1 MAGITSKRAFK
12 MTSGPSAQQVDKA
25 YLAVQSPHDTSV
37 LLHDK
42 AVADDGKAPPTT
54 NNMVRFGQLFQYADA
69 TDMLLMFTGTI
80 SAVVMGVSQP
90 IQIVFVGDIINVF
103 NPAGGGNFD
112 RDVFKDSINK
122 TVYQFVVLASV
133 MLVVG
138 FGQIACW
145 SISASRQAKKMRH
158 ACVSAILRQE
168 IGWFDVNEPMQ
179 LATRVADTTLL
190 VQEGM
195 GRKVGDG
202 INFMSMGL
210 ASLILAFYYGWELS
224 LVLFAFT
231 PLLGIS
237 AFCTSKAI
245 TLAVQGGVA
254 SYAEAG
260 GIAEESLSNIKTVHM
275 FNAMPVMT
283 AKYMAAL
290 GRTEVSGVKKG
301 LAVGFGMGMMYCISL
316 CTYAVGMYYGA
327 VRVTNDQLG
336 DNKCKPGAAGCYD
349 GGRVVTIF
357 FCIVMGSMALGQAAP
372 SMQAMMSAR
381 SAAYEIFELINRTS
395 KIDASSNDGKMFD
408 IVKGHIALES
418 IRFAYPSRPEV
429 EVAAGYSLDI
439 PAGQNIALVGS
450 SGSGK
455 STIVSLLGRFYDPVE
470 GRVTLDGHDLKSLN
484 IKWLRDQVGL
494 VGQEPCLFSDT
505 IAANIRHG
513 KPGATIEQVYEAAKQ
528 ANAYDFIIGFPLGFD
543 TPVGDRGAQLS
554 GGQKQRIAI
563 ARAIIKNPA
572 VLLLDEATSALD
584 TESEAVVQASLDRLL
599 ASRKRTTITIA
610 HRLSTIRDADRIVV
624 LSHGNVVEDGTH
636 DSLLQL
642 EHGHYK
648 ALVNAQIRRGDS
660 IETILEHTHTLR
672 NECSAAS
679 AAVTFQVTSA
689 SWLHNHE
696 SKHNVDTGTIT
707 SNDDDDVGRSHS
719 LDGASLSNVS
729 VFRVWRLCAP
739 DAWHVVAG
747 SVGALLHG
755 AMYPMWGVLL
765 TKCMVVFFQL
775 DSTVDEMRSD
785 ALMWSLGFVIMGAV
799 VLVALTVQN
808 HQFAVVCERLTGRV
822 RGLCFRSMLHQDMAW
837 FDNPVHSAGA
847 LSTRLATDSVAVRTM
862 TAEALNAILLN
873 VATLGVALGI
883 SFYNSWRMTV
893 AFGGALPFMA
903 ASQMLQMQMMT
914 AQTGKSINQGD
925 VLAGARLSEAI
936 KMIRTV
942 ASFNLERPTN
952 ALYLDSLLASAAT
965 DRKAGVVAGA
975 AYSVAQSTMIYATA
989 AIFYYGGGVMLR
1001 GLVDFESMFMVLNPI
1016 LFCSFGVG
1024 MAAQGMGD
1032 IAKAK
1037 KAVNSIFDI
1046 IDRNPTIGCS
1056 SSEGLQLEHVHGD
1069 LELRGLEFNYPSRPD
1084 SKVYTNY
1091 NLKIQSGQ
1099 TVALVGGSGSG
1110 KSTAINL
1117 IERFYDPTAGS
1128 VFLDGHDLKT
1138 LNIQSLRQH
1147 ISIVSQEPVLFIGTV
1162 GENIA
1167 TGKPGATQEEIE
1179 DAAKKANAHDF
1190 IMQFPDKYNTA
1201 VGDRGVQV
1209 SGGQKQRIAI
1219 ARAIIRDPAIL
1230 LLDEATSALDTESE
1244 RIVQASLDS
1253 LLKLKR
1259 RTTIIV
1265 AHRLSTVR
1273 NADVIAVVDGGRV
1286 TELGTHDELITIPNS
1301 IYANLVSR
1309 QMQ

>member
-1 MAGITSKRAFK
+1 MEKKG
-12 MTSGPSAQQVDKA
+12 G
-25 YLAVQSPHDTSV
+25 HDENNLYVTV
-37 LLHDK
+37 ETPVAHL
-42 AVADDGKAPPTT
+42 VADEAITASSTSTKDAKKPHGKMASFTE
-54 NNMVRFGQLFQYADA
+54 LFQFADG
-69 TDMLLMFTGTI
+69 TDYVLMSVGTI
-80 SAVVMGVSQP
+80 AAMLTGAGQP
-90 IQIVFVGDIINVF
+90 IQITFFGDIINAF
-103 NPAGGGNFD
+103 NPPTGNEAPGAFQTN
-112 RDVFKDSINK
+112 INK
-122 TVYQFVVLASV
+122 VVYQFVVIASII
-133 MLVVG
+133 LVCG

-145 SISASRQAKKMRH
+145 SISASRQSKKLRH
-158 ACVSAILRQE
+158 AYASAILRQE
-168 IGWFDVNEPMQ
+168 VGWFDVNEPMQ

-202 INFMSMGL
+202 MNFLSMGIT
-210 ASLILAFYYGWELS
+210 SLVVAFYYGWELS

-231 PLLGIS
+231 PLIGVS
-237 AFCTSKAI
+237 AYCMTKSI
-245 TLAVQGGVA
+245 TAAVQGGVEA
-254 SYAEAG
+254 YAEAG

-275 FNAMPVMT
+275 FNSMT
-283 AKYMAAL
+283 TVANKYMSAL
-290 GRTEVSGVKKG
+290 LRTEQAGVKKG
-301 LAVGFGMGMMYCISL
+301 LAVGFGTGVMYFVML

-327 VRVTNDQLG
+327 VRITNDQLG
-336 DNKCKPGAAGCYD
+336 PQKCVGSGCYD
-349 GGRVVTIF
+349 GGRVIIVF
-357 FCIVMGSMALGQAAP
+357 FSIVMGSMALGQAGP
-372 SMQAMMSAR
+372 SMQAVMTAR

-395 KIDASSNDGKMFD
+395 KIDASSDDGKTF
-408 IVKGHIALES
+408 G
-418 IRFAYPSRPEV
+418 
-429 EVAAGYSLDI
+429 VAPKL
-439 PAGQNIALVGS
+439 N
-450 SGSGK
+450 GSGK
-455 STIVSLLGRFYDPVE
+455 STIVSLLERFYDPLE

-484 IKWLRDQVGL
+484 VKWLRDQVGL

-528 ANAYDFIIGFPLGFD
+528 ANAYDFIMGFPLGFD

-599 ASRKRTTITIA
+599 ASRQRTTIIIA

-636 DSLLQL
+636 ESLLQL

-648 ALVNAQIRRGDS
+648 ALVNAQMRRGDS
-660 IETILEHTHTLR
+660 IETILEHTHTLQSEYCA
-672 NECSAAS
+672 NSAA
-679 AAVTFQVTSA
+679 AATIPVTGA
-689 SWLHNHE
+689 SWLHNDK
-696 SKHNVDTGTIT
+696 SKHNVDTGAIT
-707 SNDDDDVGRSHS
+707 SDDEDVGRSHS
-719 LDGASLSNVS
+719 LDGASFLNVS
-729 VFRVWRLCAP
+729 VLRVWRLCAP

-765 TKCMVVFFQL
+765 TKCTVVFFQL

-799 VLVALTVQN
+799 VLVAVTVQN

-837 FDNPVHSAGA
+837 FDNPAHSSGA
-847 LSTRLATDSVAVRTM
+847 LSTRLATDSAAVRTM
-862 TAEALNAILLN
+862 TAETLNAILLN
-873 VATLGVALGI
+873 VATLGVAFGI
-883 SFYNSWRMTV
+883 AFYNSWRMTV
-893 AFGGALPFMA
+893 AFVGALPFMA

-914 AQTGKSINQGD
+914 AQTGKSVNQGD

-936 KMIRTV
+936 NAIRTV

-965 DRKAGVVAGA
+965 DTKAGVVAGA
-975 AYSVAQSTMIYATA
+975 AYSVAQSTMIYAMAT
-989 AIFYYGGGVMLR
+989 IFYYGGWLMLR

-1037 KAVNSIFDI
+1037 KAVNSIFAI
-1046 IDRNPTIGCS
+1046 IDQSPTIDCTATSPGIH
-1056 SSEGLQLEHVHGD
+1056 LDKVHGD
-1069 LELRGLEFNYPSRPD
+1069 VEFRGLEFNYPSRPD

-1117 IERFYDPTAGS
+1117 IERFYDPTSGS

-1138 LNIQSLRQH
+1138 INVQSLRQH
-1147 ISIVSQEPVLFIGTV
+1147 ISIVSQEPVLFIGTI

-1286 TELGTHDELITIPNS
+1286 AEQGSHDELIAIPNG